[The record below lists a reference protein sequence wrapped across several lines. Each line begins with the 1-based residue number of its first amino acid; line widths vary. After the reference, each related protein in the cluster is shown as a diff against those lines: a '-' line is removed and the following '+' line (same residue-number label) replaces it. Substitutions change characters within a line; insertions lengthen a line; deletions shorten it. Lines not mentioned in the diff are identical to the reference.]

1 MSAAIVC
8 SDLTFAWPDGAPVLT
23 RLNLA
28 LGPGRTGLL
37 GVNGSGKSTLLRI
50 LAGELRPQ
58 SGSVTMSGD
67 VGYLPQNLPLRAG
80 ASVSDLLGI
89 TATRAALHAIE
100 RGEVSAE
107 AFTVV
112 GEDWDVEERAH
123 GELHR
128 LGLGGVGLDD
138 VLATLSGGEAVLAA
152 LAALLLRRPAILL
165 LDEPTNNLDAGA
177 RGRLYSAVES
187 WPGIMLIVSH
197 DRELLT
203 RVDQIAELS
212 GGQARRYGGN
222 LDTFEELRAEQQA
235 AAQRAVSA
243 AAANVRQ
250 QRRDLAD
257 SQVKLA
263 RRERYGQKMYA
274 NKREPKMI
282 MQTRKREAQVSA
294 ARLRGLH
301 EERLEAAQDRL
312 ADAEQ
317 AVRDDAEIRVDLP
330 GTQVPAGR
338 TVLTLT
344 GLAGMAWHPGRASG
358 GDGPAPPGAV
368 AVGVLDTLI
377 VRGPERIALAG
388 PNGAGKTTLLH
399 AIAGQAELP
408 GVTVQRAVAGAGYLP
423 QRLDVL
429 DGRLSVL
436 DNVRAGAP
444 AASVNQ
450 VRAGL
455 ARFLFRGERPRQLAG
470 SLSGGER
477 FRATAATLLLAQ
489 PPPQLLLLD
498 EPTNN
503 LDMASARQLAQALDG
518 YRGALIVASHD
529 LPFLRSIGVTRWLH
543 LDRDTGLTEGQDWP
557 AQDRAG

>member
-1 MSAAIVC
+1 
-8 SDLTFAWPDGAPVLT
+8 
-23 RLNLA
+23 
-28 LGPGRTGLL
+28 
-37 GVNGSGKSTLLRI
+37 
-50 LAGELRPQ
+50 
-58 SGSVTMSGD
+58 
-67 VGYLPQNLPLRAG
+67 
-80 ASVSDLLGI
+80 
-89 TATRAALHAIE
+89 
-100 RGEVSAE
+100 
-107 AFTVV
+107 
-112 GEDWDVEERAH
+112 
-123 GELHR
+123 
-128 LGLGGVGLDD
+128 
-138 VLATLSGGEAVLAA
+138 
-152 LAALLLRRPAILL
+152 
-165 LDEPTNNLDAGA
+165 
-177 RGRLYSAVES
+177 
-187 WPGIMLIVSH
+187 MLIVSH

-212 GGQARRYGGN
+212 GGQARLYGGN
-222 LDTFEELRAEQQA
+222 VDAFEELRAEEQA

-243 AAANVRQ
+243 AAAEVRQ

-257 SQVKLA
+257 SEVKLA
-263 RRERYGQKMYA
+263 RRERYGKKMYA

-330 GTQVPAGR
+330 DTRVPAGR
-338 TVLTLT
+338 TVLTMT
-344 GLAGMAWHPGRASG
+344 GLAGMAWHPGRARG
-358 GDGPAPPGAV
+358 GDAPAPPGTG

-377 VRGPERIALAG
+377 VRGAERIALTG
-388 PNGAGKTTLLH
+388 PNGAGKTTLLR

-408 GVTVQRAVAGAGYLP
+408 GVTVQRAAAGAGYLP
-423 QRLDVL
+423 QRLDLL
-429 DGRLSVL
+429 DGQLSVL
-436 DNVRAGAP
+436 DNVRAAAP

-477 FRATAATLLLAQ
+477 FRATVATLLLAQ

-503 LDMASARQLAQALDG
+503 LDLASARQLAQALDG

-543 LDRDTGLTEGQDWP
+543 LDRDTGLAEGQDWP
-557 AQDRAG
+557 APGPGELGLLRTGPPRTASCAAGRSRAAAGPCR

>member
-8 SDLTFAWPDGAPVLT
+8 SDLSFAWPDGTPVLT
-23 RLNLA
+23 GLNLA

-58 SGSVTMSGD
+58 SGSVTVPGD
-67 VGYLPQNLPLRAG
+67 AGYLPQNLPLRAG

-100 RGEVSAE
+100 RGEVSAA
-107 AFTVV
+107 AFTAV

-128 LGLGGVGLDD
+128 LGLGGRGLDD
-138 VLATLSGGEAVLAA
+138 TAATLSGGEAVLVA
-152 LAALLLRRPAILL
+152 LAALLLRRPAVLL
-165 LDEPTNNLDAGA
+165 LDEPTNNLDTDA
-177 RGRLYSAVES
+177 RGRLCAAVES
-187 WPGIMLIVSH
+187 WPGVLLIVSH
-197 DRELLT
+197 DRELLS

-222 LDTFEELRAEQQA
+222 LDVFEELRAGEQA
-235 AAQRAVSA
+235 AAQRTVATA
-243 AAANVRQ
+243 AADVRQ

-263 RRERYGQKMYA
+263 HRERYGKKMYA
-274 NKREPKMI
+274 SKREPKMI
-282 MQTRKREAQVSA
+282 MQTRKRQAQVSA
-294 ARLRGLH
+294 ARLRDLH
-301 EERLEAAQDRL
+301 EERLAAARDRL
-312 ADAEQ
+312 AEAEQ

-330 GTQVPAGR
+330 GTRVPAGR
-338 TVLTLT
+338 TVLTVT
-344 GLAGMAWHPGRASG
+344 GLAGMAWHPGQARD
-358 GDGPAPPGAV
+358 GDGPGPAGAV
-368 AVGVLDTLI
+368 GGMDTLI
-377 VRGPERIALAG
+377 VRGPERIALTG
-388 PNGAGKTTLLH
+388 PNGAGKTTLLR

-408 GVTVQRAVAGAGYLP
+408 GVTVQRAAAGVGYLP

-429 DGRLSVL
+429 DGGRSVL
-436 DNVRAGAP
+436 DNVRAAAP
-444 AASVNQ
+444 AVPVNQ

-477 FRATAATLLLAQ
+477 FRATAAALLLAQ

-503 LDMASARQLAQALDG
+503 LDMASARQLSQALDS
-518 YRGALIVASHD
+518 YRGVLIVASHD
-529 LPFLRSIGVTRWLH
+529 LPFLRSIRVTRWLH
-543 LDRDTGLTEGQDWP
+543 LDRDTGLTGGQDGT
-557 AQDRAG
+557 ARDGAG